1 MTSGTGTSDTERAQ
15 ALAVAVCEALELAP
29 IGVAIVSLDGIVLAT
44 NGTLRR
50 WAGADRELFGAASAL
65 LPTGDVRRRLP
76 RVAAGEAVSFETSR
90 CELVPAV
97 RGNFSVRLSPLT
109 MAGRVVACSVFVTDE
124 QAPVEAPDRPMHE
137 RFRDLVDGAADGV
150 IVARGDV
157 LLYAN
162 RAARDWL
169 ALPGPED
176 VVGRS
181 LTELFGAESP
191 PGTPG
196 QPGGVHETHLRRADG
211 AEVAVAVSVARVR
224 LPEGVTTV
232 LVLRRRAP
240 ARGEGGAAA
249 RTLELLEEALER
261 ALATLRTAASG
272 GAAAAVTGDEACER
286 VAFALALSRDL
297 RAMLPAPN
305 AEAPRGE
312 RVDEPAPDSRHLAWN
327 RPPRGA
333 VLVCDDEAR
342 LAMLTAGL
350 LEQHGYTAVTVGT
363 AGAAIEALAGQRID
377 VMLLDLHLPDGNAH
391 EVIARMGE
399 RALRHPVILTSGYA
413 EEDVDPTLLRSP
425 YVVGYLA
432 KPYSMD
438 RLVAVIERALAR
450 RAAAAGLV

>member
-1 MTSGTGTSDTERAQ
+1 MANGTEPSDTERAQ
-15 ALAVAVCEALELAP
+15 TLAVAVCDALEIAP
-29 IGVAIVSLDGIVLAT
+29 IGVAIVSLEGIVLAT

-50 WAGADRELFGAASAL
+50 WAGADRDFIGATGPL
-65 LPTGDVRRRLP
+65 LPTGDIRRRLP

-97 RGNFSVRLSPLT
+97 RGSFSVRLSPLT

-124 QAPVEAPDRPMHE
+124 QEPVEAPDRPMHE
-137 RFRDLVDGAADGV
+137 RFRDLVDGAADGF

-181 LTELFGAESP
+181 LTEIFGSEAP

-196 QPGGVHETHLRRADG
+196 QPGGIHETHLRRADG
-211 AEVAVAVSVARVR
+211 AEVAVSVSVARVR

-232 LVLRRRAP
+232 LALRRRAP
-240 ARGEGGAAA
+240 ERVESGAIA
-249 RTLELLEEALER
+249 RTLELLGEALER
-261 ALATLRTAASG
+261 ALATLRKAAPGGG
-272 GAAAAVTGDEACER
+272 GAAAREEAGER
-286 VAFALALSRDL
+286 VAFALALCRDL
-297 RAMLPAPN
+297 QAMTPA
-305 AEAPRGE
+305 ATAAAPRGE
-312 RVDEPAPDSRHLAWN
+312 RSEEPAPDSRHLAGK
-327 RPPRGA
+327 RPSRGA

-363 AGAAIEALAGQRID
+363 AEAAIETLAGQRID

-399 RALRHPVILTSGYA
+399 RALRQPVILTSGFA

-425 YVVGYLA
+425 SVVGYLA

-438 RLVAVIERALAR
+438 RLMAVIERALER
-450 RAAAAGLV
+450 RAVASGRG